1 LHSRKWIIVFVLLAI
16 ILCTWP
22 VDAISVDGGGIQGTP
37 PEVSVNLS
45 RSIAESLY
53 SFRFEDE
60 RGVWSAENEGQ
71 DIGIHIIP
79 GGDAVFHHPNG
90 TFRITFSG
98 FGRNDV
104 SLPSGSVRITG
115 DGRQVS
121 IDRPGCTEWY
131 TNLEEGIEQGMTIGT
146 RPGGTGP
153 VRVCYNIS
161 GDLVPSLDG
170 HTLVFSDHSG
180 EILRYSGLASCDSS
194 GRDLAAWMELR
205 GTTLSWVID
214 DQDAEYPVFVDP
226 LYFNPVF
233 HQVKILSGSDKA
245 HGDNFG
251 YSVAIDGDI
260 AVVGAPFADSGGV
273 NRGKVYVFYR
283 DVGGLENWGEVKI
296 LTATSETNYAYFGN
310 SVAVGNDI
318 IAVGAPNASVSGIT
332 TGRAYIFEKN
342 EGGADNWG
350 QVKSIRTSSWAP
362 GDQIGDSVA
371 VSSTGSMVV
380 IGAPNGNSIGSNRGC
395 VQVFYRDEGG
405 ADNWGPVRYITASDA
420 ADDDHFGASVGI
432 YGNFLAVGAPHQD
445 TWGTDAGLVYI
456 YYKNNGGVDN
466 WGENQILH
474 TSDAE
479 DEAWYGNSVSITDSR
494 LVVGADGAD
503 TQRGHAYVYW
513 REVSGIFRV
522 EEILT
527 ASDAATGDQFGN
539 SVSVSGSNVVVGAPC
554 ANSGGNNRGQVYLF
568 NYQYGGGGNWGQ
580 VKLFTA
586 SDKANG
592 AYYGWSVAIDDA
604 TLLVGSH
611 LAGSGG
617 VYPGQAYV
625 LIEPPTQAG
634 VFRNGFWILDY
645 NGNFQWDGTSVDKV
659 AGFGRTGDTPVIG
672 DWDTSTFGNKIGV
685 FRAGTWLLD
694 YNGNYAWDASDIT
707 ASLGTTGDLP
717 VVGDWDNDGQ
727 DNIGVFRNGFWILD
741 IDGDFNWD
749 GTPTDIVAGFG
760 TTGDIPAVGD
770 WNNDGQ
776 DNIGVFRNGFWILDI
791 DGDFNWDGTPTD
803 IVAGFGTT
811 GDIPVPRDW
820 DGDQIPEIG
829 VFRPSSGK
837 WIIDYNGNFAWDGT
851 GAGQDVE
858 AYLGES
864 GDVAVTGD
872 WNLGIRDKIGV
883 YRDGFWI
890 IDRNGNRV
898 WDGPPDDI
906 VAGFGM
912 SGDTPV
918 PGKYT

>member
-1 LHSRKWIIVFVLLAI
+1 
-16 ILCTWP
+16 
-22 VDAISVDGGGIQGTP
+22 
-37 PEVSVNLS
+37 
-45 RSIAESLY
+45 
-53 SFRFEDE
+53 
-60 RGVWSAENEGQ
+60 
-71 DIGIHIIP
+71 
-79 GGDAVFHHPNG
+79 
-90 TFRITFSG
+90 
-98 FGRNDV
+98 
-104 SLPSGSVRITG
+104 
-115 DGRQVS
+115 
-121 IDRPGCTEWY
+121 
-131 TNLEEGIEQGMTIGT
+131 
-146 RPGGTGP
+146 
-153 VRVCYNIS
+153 
-161 GDLVPSLDG
+161 
-170 HTLVFSDHSG
+170 
-180 EILRYSGLASCDSS
+180 
-194 GRDLAAWMELR
+194 
-205 GTTLSWVID
+205 
-214 DQDAEYPVFVDP
+214 
-226 LYFNPVF
+226 
-233 HQVKILSGSDKA
+233 
-245 HGDNFG
+245 
-251 YSVAIDGDI
+251 
-260 AVVGAPFADSGGV
+260 
-273 NRGKVYVFYR
+273 
-283 DVGGLENWGEVKI
+283 
-296 LTATSETNYAYFGN
+296 
-310 SVAVGNDI
+310 
-318 IAVGAPNASVSGIT
+318 
-332 TGRAYIFEKN
+332 
-342 EGGADNWG
+342 
-350 QVKSIRTSSWAP
+350 
-362 GDQIGDSVA
+362 
-371 VSSTGSMVV
+371 
-380 IGAPNGNSIGSNRGC
+380 
-395 VQVFYRDEGG
+395 
-405 ADNWGPVRYITASDA
+405 
-420 ADDDHFGASVGI
+420 
-432 YGNFLAVGAPHQD
+432 
-445 TWGTDAGLVYI
+445 
-456 YYKNNGGVDN
+456 
-466 WGENQILH
+466 
-474 TSDAE
+474 
-479 DEAWYGNSVSITDSR
+479 
-494 LVVGADGAD
+494 
-503 TQRGHAYVYW
+503 
-513 REVSGIFRV
+513 
-522 EEILT
+522 
-527 ASDAATGDQFGN
+527 
-539 SVSVSGSNVVVGAPC
+539 
-554 ANSGGNNRGQVYLF
+554 VYLF

-760 TTGDIPAVGD
+760 TTGDIP
-770 WNNDGQ
+770 
-776 DNIGVFRNGFWILDI
+776 
-791 DGDFNWDGTPTD
+791 
-803 IVAGFGTT
+803 
-811 GDIPVPRDW
+811 VPRDW